1 MQPVLQSLL
10 PRLSKDKFLHG
21 FQFGFAACFES
32 AGVMENIA
40 VVTREDEFVID
51 IMLATLQA
59 ISFTSYDQP

>member
-1 MQPVLQSLL
+1 M
-10 PRLSKDKFLHG
+10 HG

-40 VVTREDEFVID
+40 VVTREDELVID